1 MPSFQ
6 MLMELRGVLLGLSAI
21 LCIQVS
27 SFASNERAEFDAQLG
42 NAIAKLNREV
52 AVDSEGS
59 LRIAELLAREYGA
72 REEEMKMAAENDLSW
87 GEIAVFA
94 YIQATTGRS
103 FDEMIHEDA
112 RRDFWIYVEKAGM
125 NYTKMADSLDQFI
138 KQAERERNSRI
149 FERLRASRRVHRLPD
164 LGSGFGLFQEALDFR
179 RIDSPSPIKV
189 HTDPGARAKVVE
201 DTGRQLAVIPN

>member
-1 MPSFQ
+1 
-6 MLMELRGVLLGLSAI
+6 
-21 LCIQVS
+21 VS
-27 SFASNERAEFDAQLG
+27 SFASNEKTDFDAQLG

-59 LRIAELLAREYGA
+59 MRIAELLAREYGA
-72 REEEMKMAAENDLSW
+72 REEEMKSAAQSALSW

-112 RRDFWIYVEKAGM
+112 RRDFWVYVEKAGM
-125 NYTKMADSLDQFI
+125 NYTKLADSLDQFI
-138 KQAERERNSRI
+138 KQAEKERNSRI
-149 FERLRASRRVHRLPD
+149 FERLRATRRVHRLPD

-189 HTDPGARAKVVE
+189 HTDPGVRAKVVE
-201 DTGRQLAVIPN
+201 ETGRQLVVVPN